1 MPTPSS
7 LPRAAFPLTAA
18 LLLATA
24 CQPSGDVPTAQP
36 DARVATA
43 AMAHDH
49 AGNSATPT
57 SEQLKVIAKVRQATA
72 RFHDVEEAI
81 RAGYVVQFPA
91 GCAASPA
98 GAQGFH
104 YLNPTLAADAVID
117 PLTPELLMYEPSP
130 DGRLELVGVDY
141 VIAYSTLPAKTMP
154 KPTVLGVDM
163 MNNDPLG
170 VWALHIWSRRP
181 NAAGMFAAWNAKVS
195 CAHAA
200 VAKLP
205 ELPQ

>member
-1 MPTPSS
+1 MTPSIFS
-7 LPRAAFPLTAA
+7 LPRAVLPMAA
-18 LLLATA
+18 AVLLVTA
-24 CQPSGDVPTAQP
+24 CQTATDEPTGGP
-36 DARVATA
+36 TTRVATA
-43 AMAHDH
+43 AGHDH
-49 AGNSATPT
+49 AGSNAALT
-57 SEQLKVIAKVRQATA
+57 SDRMHAIAKVREATA

-91 GCAASPA
+91 GCAASPD

-104 YLNPTLAADAVID
+104 YLNPVLAADAVID

-130 DGRLELVGVDY
+130 AGRLELVGVDY
-141 VIAYSTLPAKTMP
+141 VIPYSVLPANTRP

-195 CAHAA
+195 CEHAA